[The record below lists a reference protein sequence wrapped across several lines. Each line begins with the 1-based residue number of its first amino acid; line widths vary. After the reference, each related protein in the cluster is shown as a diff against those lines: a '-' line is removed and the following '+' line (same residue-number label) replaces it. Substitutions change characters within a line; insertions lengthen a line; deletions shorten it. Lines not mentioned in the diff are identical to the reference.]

1 MLTYEIGYDP
11 KKYIKKYKKYI
22 KKYKQ
27 AQTNK
32 FYNEEPKRKGPINHN
47 KLQL

>member
-11 KKYIKKYKKYI
+11 KKYI

-32 FYNEEPKRKGPINHN
+32 FYNEEPKRKGLINHN
-47 KLQL
+47 KVQL